1 MDLNMLNE
9 MQRKAVLKTD
19 GAVLILAGAGS
30 GKTRVLTNRIAYL
43 IEELDVYPSN
53 ILAFTFTN
61 KAASE
66 MKERVNHLIGDT
78 SKGMWIGTFHS
89 MCVRILRR
97 DIDKIGYTRDFVIYD
112 MADQKTVV
120 KQCIKELNIDNKQFP
135 ERFFQGKISEA
146 KDQMLTPAAYS
157 ELYAGDFELDRV
169 CKVYK
174 LYQDKLQQ
182 NNAMDFDDLIIKT
195 IELFKTN
202 EEVLSYYQRKFRY
215 IHVDEYQDTNKAQYT
230 LVKCIS
236 GFHKNLCVVGEL
248 DQSIYGWRG
257 ADIRNIRDFEKD
269 YRDAEII
276 KLEQN
281 YRSSKTILDA
291 ANGVIKNN
299 TRRKSKNLWTDN
311 DEGPQINYY
320 MGQNEYDEGRYV
332 ASEILKKIES
342 GDRSY
347 SDFAV
352 LYRTNAQSRVFE
364 DTFMRAAIP
373 YKMIGGQ
380 KFYERKEIKDAMSY
394 LKVIQNPRDEVGVLR
409 VINAPKRGVGA
420 KSIEKIQEYARR
432 DETTF
437 YGALEEMAEMGLLPK
452 KASAAI
458 GEFVEIINSISDKK
472 NDMNVTEI
480 LEAVL
485 NQTGYI
491 QELKNDMTVESETR
505 IDNLKEL
512 VSVTTEFDNRA
523 GRGMLEDFLAEISLM
538 ADIDGMEEEESGVL
552 MMTLHSSKGLEFP
565 EVFLV
570 GLEEN
575 IFPSPRASDSD
586 DQLEEERRLC
596 YVGIT
601 RAEELLH
608 ITHAYMRSQYGKTK
622 VNPVSRFI
630 GEIPKEFIFSINGE
644 VAKRD
649 KQKIVFDNNSTY
661 IKEEYAQPKKTNAST
676 GEFKAGCKVRH
687 KAFGEGM
694 VVSIQGSGE
703 NQILTIAF
711 ETKGI
716 KKLQIGFAP
725 IEIIG

>member
-1 MDLNMLNE
+1 MLNE

>member
-236 GFHKNLCVVGEL
+236 GFHKNLCVVGDL